1 MANGVK
7 TWSVTS
13 ADNDDADDTI
23 NWLEGQAPST
33 VNDSSRAM
41 MAAIAAWYLLIDQG
55 TVSGGTVGGTA
66 AAITLTC
73 SPTVGAR
80 AAGQRYLLKLGSAI
94 TGATT
99 LAVDGL
105 ASGAVQWRGTA
116 LVANDFS
123 ANDWIVV
130 VDDATNYQLVTP
142 PRVSLVTTAATQA
155 QMEAFTN
162 LINPVTPGRFQYH
175 PGAVKA
181 WANFVPR
188 GTNGACTV
196 NASHNVDGV
205 SRTGTGIYVV
215 TLTTDMGTANY
226 VAVANTESSTALNL
240 INIITAKAA
249 GTCTL
254 HQISASAGSESD
266 LGDAI
271 HIVFLGDQA

>member
-105 ASGAVQWRGTA
+105 TSGAIQWRGSA

-123 ANDWIVV
+123 ADDWIVV
-130 VDDATNYQLVTP
+130 VDDATNYQ
-142 PRVSLVTTAATQA
+142 
-155 QMEAFTN
+155 
-162 LINPVTPGRFQYH
+162 
-175 PGAVKA
+175 
-181 WANFVPR
+181 
-188 GTNGACTV
+188 
-196 NASHNVDGV
+196 
-205 SRTGTGIYVV
+205 
-215 TLTTDMGTANY
+215 
-226 VAVANTESSTALNL
+226 
-240 INIITAKAA
+240 
-249 GTCTL
+249 
-254 HQISASAGSESD
+254 
-266 LGDAI
+266 
-271 HIVFLGDQA
+271 